1 MSIYFILK
9 VKFFYMLILSWI
21 CVSVLTYTFDLL
33 KFLKLEWNSGISP
46 FPLLF
51 FLFFPPSD
59 LSGEDVILQFGE
71 EGSVTELGG
80 GGFRI
85 SFSWMSSITYAVNN
99 FIVNTEIFI
108 HNHKGRLHSF

>member
-1 MSIYFILK
+1 MEDIHENDILNPPPPN
-9 VKFFYMLILSWI
+9 
-21 CVSVLTYTFDLL
+21 SVT
-33 KFLKLEWNSGISP
+33 EPSA
-46 FPLLF
+46 
-51 FLFFPPSD
+51 SD

-85 SFSWMSSITYAVNN
+85 SFSCMSSITYAVNN